1 MADKLTIDA
10 YNKIAH
16 EFSQRN
22 SVSIYSTEF
31 QLFRSLIKSGN
42 KILEIGCG
50 TGRDAE
56 ELVRLDFDYT
66 GIDASEGM
74 LAVARERVKQGKFQ
88 VGDFYHLDFQDDT
101 FDGFWAAASFLH
113 VPKNEMD
120 VVLQEAKRIL
130 KPQGIGFISLKQKT
144 VMDEGYIKETKA
156 GGIERYF
163 AFYAKDEIMDILE
176 QNQFEVLQITTRTE
190 KDGTV
195 WLCCLA
201 KALK

>member
-1 MADKLTIDA
+1 MSDKLTIDA
-10 YNKIAH
+10 YNKIAE

-22 SVSIYSTEF
+22 SVSIYNAEF
-31 QLFRSLIKSGN
+31 QAFRSSVKSGD

-50 TGRDAE
+50 TGRDAD
-56 ELVRLDFDYT
+56 ELVKLNFDYT

-74 LAVARERVKQGKFQ
+74 LAIARERVKQGNFQ
-88 VGDFYHLDFQDDT
+88 MGDFYHLKFPDNA

-130 KPQGIGFISLKQKT
+130 KPEGIGFISLKQKT
-144 VMDEGYIKETKA
+144 TMDEGYIKETKA

-163 AFYAKDEIMDILE
+163 AFYTKDEIEGILKR
-176 QNQFEVLQITTRTE
+176 NQFQILQVTTQTE
-190 KDGTV
+190 KDGTI
-195 WLCCLA
+195 WLCCLI
-201 KALK
+201 KKW